1 MTQDISVPK
10 KNNWVGICL
19 FASLAV
25 NIFLAG
31 VVFGQKDGNKP
42 QRGEKIMA
50 TIGALKEV
58 SPESRAKAKELVK
71 ADWPKIQEDLQGIRE
86 KRQEV
91 RGLLEQPSYDP
102 AALEKSFA
110 DLRGSVGDMQTEA
123 HELIVKIAS
132 ELTPEER
139 VAFMKALP
147 KPGF

>member
-1 MTQDISVPK
+1 MTQEISAPK
-10 KNNWVGICL
+10 KNNWIGLCL
-19 FASLAV
+19 FVSLAV

-31 VVFGQKDGNKP
+31 VVFGQKDGNRL
-42 QRGEKIMA
+42 QRGEKILA

-91 RGLLEQPSYDP
+91 RGLLEQTAYDP
-102 AALEKSFA
+102 AALDKSFA
-110 DLRGSVGDMQTEA
+110 DLRVAVGDMQTEA
-123 HELIVKIAS
+123 HQLVVKIAS
-132 ELTPEER
+132 ALTPEER

>member
-10 KNNWVGICL
+10 KNNWIGLCL
-19 FASLAV
+19 FVSLAA

-31 VVFGQKDGNKP
+31 VVFGQKDGNKL
-42 QRGEKIMA
+42 QRGEKILA
-50 TIGALKEV
+50 TMGALKEV

-91 RGLLEQPSYDP
+91 RGLLEQPSYDL
-102 AALEKSFA
+102 AALDKSFA
-110 DLRGSVGDMQTEA
+110 ELRGAVGDMQTEA
-123 HELIVKIAS
+123 HQLVVKIAS